1 MRTVI
6 QRVIAG
12 SVSVNGALVSEIGRG
27 VVVLIAVGTA
37 DTEAEADWLAD
48 KVAHLRIFGDGAGKM
63 NLSLVDVDGA
73 ALVVSQ
79 FTLYG
84 NAEKGLRPSFA
95 GAAPPARAEPLVER
109 FAARLGSHG
118 VLVKTGIFRADM
130 RVSIVNDGPV
140 TIVLERGA

>member
-12 SVSVNGALVSEIGRG
+12 SVRVNEALISEIGVG
-27 VVVLIAVGTA
+27 VVVLVGVGTSDA
-37 DTEAEADWLAD
+37 EAEADWLAD
-48 KVAHLRIFGDGAGKM
+48 KIAHLRIFDDGSGKM
-63 NLSLVDVDGA
+63 NLSLIDVGGA

-84 NAEKGLRPSFA
+84 NADKGLRPSFTA
-95 GAAPPARAEPLVER
+95 AAPPERAEPLVSR
-109 FAARLGSHG
+109 FAARIASHG
-118 VLVKTGIFRADM
+118 VTVKTGIFRADM

-140 TIVLERGA
+140 TIVLER